1 MRHESTICPNATKPY
16 PTIAMHRKP
25 IEALADTFTEAEED
39 ILKTYERTYKEM
51 ALLQAEVFALI
62 GAADH
67 DPDGRILERYGER
80 LNAILA
86 QFSEAKA
93 AWVIAT
99 RQLLV
104 LFDEGEGA
112 SIVAPFMAGQD
123 RA

>member
-1 MRHESTICPNATKPY
+1 MKRLTEINAKDLDG
-16 PTIAMHRKP
+16 K
-25 IEALADTFTEAEED
+25 D

-67 DPDGRILERYGER
+67 DPDGGILERYGER
-80 LNAILA
+80 LNATLA

-112 SIVAPFMAGQD
+112 SIVAPFMTGQD
-123 RA
+123 CA

>member
-1 MRHESTICPNATKPY
+1 MNRLTESNEKG
-16 PTIAMHRKP
+16 
-25 IEALADTFTEAEED
+25 LDEED
-39 ILKTYERTYKEM
+39 ILETYERTYKEM

-80 LNAILA
+80 LNATLA

-104 LFDEGEGA
+104 LFDEGKDA
-112 SIVAPFMAGQD
+112 SNVAPFMTGQD
-123 RA
+123 WL